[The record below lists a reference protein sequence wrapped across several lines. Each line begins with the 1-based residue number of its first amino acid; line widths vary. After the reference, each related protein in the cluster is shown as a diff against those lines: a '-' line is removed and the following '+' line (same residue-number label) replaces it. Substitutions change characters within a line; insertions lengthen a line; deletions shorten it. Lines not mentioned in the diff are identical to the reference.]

1 MKKVILI
8 VLLTFV
14 GTIFCM
20 QQSTSGKPID
30 VEVCRQKLFCRMC
43 RNLADQKGYI
53 GTFTIKTRYLKE
65 KIMLQNNKKLFEVI
79 SVSMFFKVVNT
90 LPSQPVTSLPLTL
103 SDGYSCIIDGQ
114 KKGSQFD
121 LDLSEL
127 NCYKNGDNHI
137 IFVGGCGDD
146 DVTMRKAEK
155 LYFLTKE
162 CKKEE
167 S

>member
-14 GTIFCM
+14 GTNFCM
-20 QQSTSGKPID
+20 QQSTSGKPMD
-30 VEVCRQKLFCRMC
+30 VEVCGQELFSRMC

-65 KIMLQNNKKLFEVI
+65 KIMLQNNKKKLFEVI
-79 SVSMFFKVVNT
+79 SISMFFKVVNT

-121 LDLSEL
+121 LDLSE
-127 NCYKNGDNHI
+127 
-137 IFVGGCGDD
+137 
-146 DVTMRKAEK
+146 
-155 LYFLTKE
+155 
-162 CKKEE
+162 
-167 S
+167 